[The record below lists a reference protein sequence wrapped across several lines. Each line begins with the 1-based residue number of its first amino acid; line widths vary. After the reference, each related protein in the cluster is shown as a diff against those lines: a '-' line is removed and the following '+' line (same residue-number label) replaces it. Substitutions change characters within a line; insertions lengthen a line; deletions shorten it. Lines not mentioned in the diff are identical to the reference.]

1 MSSRPER
8 AIQKRVRPGLPL
20 QGENVSVSFSEGVA
34 LGYDGSGRWPVGI
47 LILPLELSR
56 LRFIIVEF
64 HVRTPDQPLALAPQ
78 VLPAR
83 RPVPRF
89 RRIDHRRFARRRD
102 GRLSLLRTPV
112 VARFVRQ
119 CSHDSVPRRVRTMTK
134 CSDKPF

>member
-1 MSSRPER
+1 MKARLECKRGFRATRRIKSLWTRGPKVHSIVAEGNALGGAQQMSSRPER

-64 HVRTPDQPLALAPQ
+64 HVR
-78 VLPAR
+78 
-83 RPVPRF
+83 
-89 RRIDHRRFARRRD
+89 
-102 GRLSLLRTPV
+102 
-112 VARFVRQ
+112 
-119 CSHDSVPRRVRTMTK
+119 
-134 CSDKPF
+134 